1 MTEPCRCWRRN
12 LKVLQAEQGTQEW
25 LDARLGRPSASQFYK
40 LITTTGKPSA
50 SADEYINTMI
60 AERIVGYSEPIHVNE
75 WMIRGTE
82 LEPEAR
88 AMYELITD
96 VEVQEVGFI
105 LDDCGE
111 FGCSPDGLVGED
123 GGIEIKCP
131 SPKNHIAWSRKGV
144 CPSKHYAQVQGC
156 LYITGRKWWDFMSYH
171 PEMKPFIV
179 RVERD
184 EKFIEKL
191 ADQIS
196 LAVEE
201 IKSEVRNLA

>member
-1 MTEPCRCWRRN
+1 MTEQWQCWRRN
-12 LKVLQAEQGTQEW
+12 LKILQADQGTQEW
-25 LDARLGRPSASQFYK
+25 LDARLGRPSASQFCK
-40 LITTTGKPSA
+40 LITTAGKPSA
-50 SADEYINTMI
+50 SADDYISEMI
-60 AERIVGYSEPIHVNE
+60 AERITGEREPNYVNE
-75 WMIRGTE
+75 WMQRGTE

-88 AMYELITD
+88 ATYEFIHGVD
-96 VEVQEVGFI
+96 VEEVGFI
-105 LDDCGE
+105 LDDSGE

-123 GGIEIKCP
+123 GGVEFKCP
-131 SPKNHIAWSRKGV
+131 APKNHIAWSRKGV

-184 EKFIEKL
+184 EEFIEKL
-191 ADQIS
+191 AEQIS

-201 IKSEVRNLA
+201 IKSEVRNLT